1 MSYIVRPLITW
12 PGKPTSSWQ
21 RKRDVFKAGWSQTV
35 DLLER
40 ELHHLNAKQ
49 VVLEMAVRERDIR
62 NDGMIR
68 ADARPSAPGVVLRFT
83 GKHGPMTMP
92 CDKFTD
98 WQANVR
104 AIALS
109 LEALRKVDR
118 YGVTQTGEQ
127 YTGWKALPEV
137 ANDIDAAALFI
148 ASTVSRVQ
156 PAAAY
161 PAAVIKADAIAFQA
175 AYRIAVKVAHP
186 DAGGSHNAFIELQR
200 HGDVLRRH
208 HKIE

>member
-1 MSYIVRPLITW
+1 MYNTYTVRPIITW
-12 PGKPTSSWQ
+12 PGKPTPSYA
-21 RKRDVFKAGWSQTV
+21 RKRDTFKAGWSQTIN
-35 DLLER
+35 LLER
-40 ELHHLNAKQ
+40 ELRNLNAKQ
-49 VVLEMAVRERDIR
+49 IVLEMNVRERDIR

-68 ADARPSAPGVVLRFT
+68 ADARPSLPGVILRFT

-92 CDKFTD
+92 CDRFTD

-127 YTGWKALPEV
+127 YRGWKALTEV
-137 ANDIDAAALFI
+137 VDDVDAAAQFLGKLAMVLPI
-148 ASTVSRVQ
+148 VVKND
-156 PAAAY
+156 AAA
-161 PAAVIKADAIAFQA
+161 FQI
-175 AYRIAVKVAHP
+175 AYRSASKAAHP
-186 DAGGSHNAFIELQR
+186 DTGGSHEQFVALQK

-208 HKIE
+208 HGIN

>member
-1 MSYIVRPLITW
+1 MLNCTVRPVTVW
-12 PGKPTSSWQ
+12 PGKSTPYHA
-21 RKRDVFKAGWSQTV
+21 RKRDIFKAGWSQTM

-40 ELHHLNAKQ
+40 ELFQLNAKN
-49 VVLEMAVRERDIR
+49 VVLEMNVTEREIR
-62 NDGMIR
+62 NDGMVR
-68 ADARPSAPGVVLRFT
+68 ADARPSSPGVVLRFT

-92 CDKFTD
+92 CDRFTD

-127 YTGWKALPEV
+127 YRGWKAIGSLDGDV
-137 ANDIDAAALFI
+137 TAAATFI
-148 ASTVSRVQ
+148 STLAGSAMSAVRDDQ
-156 PAAAY
+156 AAFQIAYRAAAR
-161 PAAVIKADAIAFQA
+161 K
-175 AYRIAVKVAHP
+175 AHP
-186 DAGGSHNAFIELQR
+186 DAGGSHETFITVQR

-208 HKIE
+208 HGIA